1 MNTAKKFAITA
12 VTGALLIAL
21 VLTILLL
28 VLPDKTVADQ
38 QVYFTVADNSMEE
51 AGVIQYVRVD
61 ENTPMTRSAA
71 NSYITKEALAEKL
84 DITLQDVEESVAI
97 TVQDVALVQN
107 DDGSISSVAF
117 DEDLASD
124 RGNIYMKGSGVIMQK
139 PSLDNKVVNK
149 ETGEVT
155 AFYGYGFEG
164 DLRMEWVKKPLYR
177 GDDQFAF
184 YMSGSFPYDTTTCE
198 VNTTFFT
205 IDPYSGIDAYY
216 TEKNEITK
224 KVDGLYP
231 VYLFNLYNERVIA
244 TVSSIVL
251 SCRAQMWSNKGDF
264 NMFYMTYVHQEVSLG
279 DIGIS
284 IGTDGIDV
292 SASGGASCT
301 VYQTT
306 PVQVNVI
313 KDEALEA
320 VKKEYGGTI
329 NA

>member
-38 QVYFTVADNSMEE
+38 QVYFTVADNSTEE

-224 KVDGLYP
+224 KDDGLYP

-264 NMFYMTYVHQEVSLG
+264 NMFYMTYIHEETSVG
-279 DIGIS
+279 DIGLSVGAGGIS
-284 IGTDGIDV
+284 V
-292 SASGGASCT
+292 SASALASYT
-301 VYQTT
+301 KYQT
-306 PVQVNVI
+306 PSLQIDVI
-313 KDEALEA
+313 KDPALEA
-320 VKKEYGGTI
+320 VRKEYGGV
-329 NA
+329 A

>member
-320 VKKEYGGTI
+320 VKKEYF
-329 NA
+329 